1 MGYTMVMLPKVLA
14 FSSLLIIG
22 VGIGSLATLTTPA
35 RHLQVIEP
43 SVQNIE
49 AQQFWTLY
57 EQNPENYLFIDVRD
71 AATYAEGHP
80 KGSVNIPLARLYTE
94 REKLPK
100 SGKKIVLICGGNAAS
115 GVAYSYLEHFGF
127 FNLERI
133 PGGYRDW
140 LVAGLPTETGTS
152 TATY

>member
-1 MGYTMVMLPKVLA
+1 MKIQFPLLCIVAGIIGGMLLVLA
-14 FSSLLIIG
+14 TPLRHVSL
-22 VGIGSLATLTTPA
+22 VTPT
-35 RHLQVIEP
+35 VT
-43 SVQNIE
+43 NIE
-49 AQQFWTLY
+49 APVFWSNY
-57 EQNPENYLFIDVRD
+57 EKTPDDYIFIDVRD
-71 AATYAEGHP
+71 ATTYAEGHP